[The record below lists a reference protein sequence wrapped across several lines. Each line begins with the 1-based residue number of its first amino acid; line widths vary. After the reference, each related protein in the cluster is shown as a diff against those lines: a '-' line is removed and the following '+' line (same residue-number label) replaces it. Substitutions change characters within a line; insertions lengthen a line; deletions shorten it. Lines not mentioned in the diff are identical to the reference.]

1 MKIESFFVKC
11 ANDSIMVSE
20 SDFKDL
26 KTRLINGRID
36 YQLTK
41 ESCFENNQ
49 VKIVT
54 IVINPSSLLK
64 LYFRGIKQ

>member
-1 MKIESFFVKC
+1 MKC

-20 SDFKDL
+20 SNFKDL
-26 KTRLINGRID
+26 ETRLINGRID

-41 ESCFENNQ
+41 EGCFENNQ

-64 LYFRGIKQ
+64 LYFRSIKQ